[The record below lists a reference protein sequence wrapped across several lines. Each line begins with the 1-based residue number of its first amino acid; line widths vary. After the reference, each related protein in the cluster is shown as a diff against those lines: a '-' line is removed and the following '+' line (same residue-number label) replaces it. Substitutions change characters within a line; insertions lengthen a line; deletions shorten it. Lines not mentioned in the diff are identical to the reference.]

1 MRLNSSNTRYTAIS
15 RKVVAKSARD
25 NHEGYCGWF
34 WVRCSSKK
42 FERMAQQAVDVCL
55 RVLEESNKRRFDNYT
70 VRNSVL
76 IISHITSRDCR
87 VHIFADNL
95 SRNSCICETN
105 RGIQVASFKV
115 WSLSSHCSKSSS
127 IPQKNYFFF
136 KRVMQTR
143 VNSGTITNLPYL
155 SLNDASSRRIS
166 CSFAHNH
173 SESPY
178 PL

>member
-1 MRLNSSNTRYTAIS
+1 MFYLSCVVHGPIYRLYCKRFINTAIS

-25 NHEGYCGWF
+25 NHERYCGWF

-87 VHIFADNL
+87 VHIFAHNL
-95 SRNSCICETN
+95 SRNSCIQRNPFTVQPLKRPLIGPWTTQERCNTHFMQ
-105 RGIQVASFKV
+105 GK
-115 WSLSSHCSKSSS
+115 L
-127 IPQKNYFFF
+127 FF
-136 KRVMQTR
+136 VE
-143 VNSGTITNLPYL
+143 IL
-155 SLNDASSRRIS
+155 S
-166 CSFAHNH
+166 CS
-173 SESPY
+173 
-178 PL
+178 